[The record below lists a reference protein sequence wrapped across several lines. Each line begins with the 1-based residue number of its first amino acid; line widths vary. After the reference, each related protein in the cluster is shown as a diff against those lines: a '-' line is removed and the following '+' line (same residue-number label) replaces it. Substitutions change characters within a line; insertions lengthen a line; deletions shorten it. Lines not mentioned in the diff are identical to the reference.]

1 MEEILEDY
9 FFSVSKGAGCREKHI
24 FFKGGRG
31 YKKISVEWGTIDG
44 GGIPQQKCLMRD
56 CLKSGGGTIK
66 VGVEI
71 SKENMVKHICTK
83 NTCAVGSMLFL
94 YFFIKYLLAWFCQS
108 SIHTPSSPLRFF
120 LLLISWLIEGDVLVL
135 RAFYALSIIK
145 AQLKVC
151 WNLKRQKETD
161 FWKQV
166 FTSNQCP
173 SWRGTHQRF

>member
-1 MEEILEDY
+1 MLAWDTKEALEMEEILEDY

-108 SIHTPSSPLRFF
+108 SIHTPSSK
-120 LLLISWLIEGDVLVL
+120 S
-135 RAFYALSIIK
+135 
-145 AQLKVC
+145 
-151 WNLKRQKETD
+151 
-161 FWKQV
+161 
-166 FTSNQCP
+166 
-173 SWRGTHQRF
+173 